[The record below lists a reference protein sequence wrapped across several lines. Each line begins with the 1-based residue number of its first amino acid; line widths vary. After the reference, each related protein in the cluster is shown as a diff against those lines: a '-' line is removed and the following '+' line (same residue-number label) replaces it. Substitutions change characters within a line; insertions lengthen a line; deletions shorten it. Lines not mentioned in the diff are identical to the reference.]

1 MNWREIVDNAKE
13 HAVDN
18 MDTKSVITKF
28 LAKCDTLHLSD
39 QQKIKL
45 LQKIV
50 IEAGAQIDVL
60 QKDVVDHM

>member
-13 HAVDN
+13 RAVDN
-18 MDTKSVITKF
+18 MDTKAVIAKF

-45 LQKIV
+45 LQKII
-50 IEAGAQIDVL
+50 IEAGAQIDAL
-60 QKDVVDHM
+60 QKDVIDHM

>member
-13 HAVDN
+13 RAVDT

-28 LAKCDTLHLSD
+28 LGKCDTLHLSD

-45 LQKIV
+45 LLI
-50 IEAGAQIDVL
+50 
-60 QKDVVDHM
+60 

>member
-50 IEAGAQIDVL
+50 IEVGAQIDAL
-60 QKDVVDHM
+60 QKDAIDHM